1 MKRRQSADL
10 EQKVTGEEPVKKPKT
25 KGEWISGTALYNI
38 LLNDHLQEWIKIHS
52 PEQIGERGLFLET
65 LMNSGKEFE
74 KTIFSL
80 LESKIGNQPI
90 AAFPNQYHREMIVD
104 VRRAMIE
111 QKVVIFS
118 PSVYSEN
125 LKFYGVPD
133 LLIRVE
139 DVNQFVPNC
148 LTPEEIEQYKH
159 GYLIIDVKFMTLPL
173 SADGIHMVNSG
184 HLPAYKGQLYI
195 YHLIIQEMSEKIG
208 LPVVPFA
215 CLLGRAAK
223 QTTKGE
229 TYYYESFEKMGRVD
243 FTDRDKHVPT
253 AVEKGVEWLRECRQ
267 TGKDWLDNLEEHP
280 ELYPNMKAHGEN
292 SFKAGFAE
300 GLGEITSLWYCG
312 LKERQKAFQ
321 QGIKSW
327 KDENFTSQTV
337 GFKGDRAKILDAILE
352 VNRGSDLILPL
363 KMTNM
368 TKAIQRVNKR
378 EFFVDFETI
387 PEFLGEERIFMIS
400 AGWIEHDL
408 DLEEHWRCETF
419 VLESLSDESE
429 MKMAQAFLSLIG
441 DDSELYHWAD
451 AEFHIW
457 ENFCL
462 RHRKYNDPKFHI
474 RERWTDLLFV
484 FKQEPITVKGAFN
497 FSLKSIVKALSATIG
512 LSYQGEVK
520 DGLTAAVHAVN
531 HYNQFK
537 LYQPTPEMR
546 EIVKYNQLDCEAL
559 WKILGLLRD
568 MNGI

>member
-1 MKRRQSADL
+1 MKRRQSSDL
-10 EQKVTGEEPVKKPKT
+10 EQKVVGEEPVKKPKT
-25 KGEWISGTALYNI
+25 KSEWISGTALYNI
-38 LLNDHLQEWIKIHS
+38 LLNDHLQEWVKIHS

-80 LESKIGNQPI
+80 LENKIGNQPV
-90 AAFPNQYHREMIVD
+90 AFFPNQYHREMIDD

-111 QKVVIFS
+111 QKVVLFS
-118 PSVYSEN
+118 PSVYSST

-139 DVNQFVPNC
+139 DVNQIVPDC

-195 YHLIIQEMSEKIG
+195 YHSIIREISENIG

-253 AVEKGVEWLRECRQ
+253 AVENGVEWVRECRKNGQ
-267 TGKDWLDNLEEHP
+267 DWLEDLEEHP

-300 GLGEITSLWYCG
+300 ALGEITSLWYCG

-337 GFKGDRAKILDAILE
+337 GFKGDRAKVLDAILE
-352 VNRGSDLILPL
+352 VNRGNDLILPL
-363 KMTNM
+363 KMTKM
-368 TKAIQRVNKR
+368 IKAIQRVNQK

-400 AGWIEHDL
+400 AGWIEYDL

-429 MKMAQAFLSLIG
+429 MKMAREFLQLIG

-457 ENFCL
+457 ENFCI
-462 RHRKYNDPKFHI
+462 RHRKYNDPQFHI
-474 RERWTDLLFV
+474 RDRWTDLLFV
-484 FKQEPITVKGAFN
+484 FKQEPIAVKGAFN

-531 HYNQFK
+531 HYAQFQR
-537 LYQPTPEMR
+537 YQPTPEMR